1 MRVVAD
7 ASVYLSALLFGGPPE
22 EISSLAREGGFE
34 LLVSSSIL
42 LELATVLKTK
52 FEWNE
57 EDVADA
63 IRSVGYCSEMIKPG
77 IVIKEVADDAD
88 NRILECAV
96 EGGADFVVSGN
107 RHLLTLGS
115 FRGIRIVRAR
125 ELLDLLAE
133 T

>member
-7 ASVYLSALLFGGPPE
+7 TSVYLSALLFGGPPE
-22 EISSLAREGGFE
+22 EILSLAREGGFE
-34 LLVSSSIL
+34 ILVSSSIL

-96 EGGADFVVSGN
+96 EGGADFVVSGD